1 MELVNALYQIRRPDP
16 GDEKALSV
24 IRETVESVILLLSP
38 IVPHL
43 TQELWVMLGND
54 GNLADAAW
62 PVYDQAVASEEQIT
76 IVIQVNG
83 KVRSRMTVPIDEDV
97 DKIKALARADEKI
110 ARMIGGKEVLKEI
123 YVPQKLVNLV
133 VKG

>member
-1 MELVNALYQIRRPDP
+1 
-16 GDEKALSV
+16 
-24 IRETVESVILLLSP
+24 
-38 IVPHL
+38 
-43 TQELWVMLGND
+43 MLGND